1 MWRFQNKAV
10 SRQLSVIKLIPGAS
24 ALTMILGICL
34 ILITLSLGMGLL
46 SYFENSTAYSYLNV
60 QQAYLVAQSGVYDG
74 LARIAANKD
83 YENLTG
89 YSLVVGSG
97 SATVVVD
104 KDNPQSGFSLITST
118 AIVKNTRRV
127 HEVKVMIDSLTGET
141 TIISWQEKAI

>member
-1 MWRFQNKAV
+1 
-10 SRQLSVIKLIPGAS
+10 
-24 ALTMILGICL
+24 MILGICL